1 MTAITFNTAP
11 RMAAIASKLKSFFG
25 LLGAVLDAFAM
36 YRMQHAV
43 PESEMRRAER
53 EVARYRRLMRAGHT
67 SPVDSA
73 QYGR

>member
-11 RMAAIASKLKSFFG
+11 RMAAVASKLKSLLG
-25 LLGAVLDAFAM
+25 LLGDALDKFAM

-53 EVARYRRLMRAGHT
+53 EIARYRRLMRADQT
-67 SPVDSA
+67 SPVDSM
-73 QYGR
+73 QQGC